1 MEYSPSGS
9 VSISVLFAMEHQDG
23 AKKKIKDGEYEHEDE
38 ESHIH
43 IISEVNFLD

>member
-23 AKKKIKDGEYEHEDE
+23 AKKRSWMGNMNTRMKNLTYT
-38 ESHIH
+38 
-43 IISEVNFLD
+43 